1 MTKGSS
7 PQESDRPSPDALLK
21 YAQSQEFAASRGK
34 LKIFLGYS
42 AGVGKTYAMLEAA
55 QRLKRDGIDV
65 VVGYLEAHRRP
76 ETLALLEGLEAL
88 PRKILPYKNS
98 TIEEMDLDAVIERR
112 PAVAIVD
119 ELAHSNA
126 PGSRHV
132 KRHQDVEEILAAG
145 IDVYTTFN
153 VQHLESLNDVV
164 AKVTGV
170 AMQETLPDRVFD
182 EAREIEVIDIPIGEL
197 LKRFREGRVYVPEAA
212 EHAMQNFFTENNL
225 TALRELALRRAAKR
239 IDTQM
244 QLLHGTRITG
254 GPLPVGERLLVCVSP
269 YPSSTELVRAAR
281 LLAAG
286 LDAEWFTVYVETPG
300 RLSAG
305 EKEQIARTLK
315 LAEELGAKVVSLSA
329 RRVADEAVTFAR
341 RHNVTKIL
349 IGKPLK
355 RSLKSMLFG
364 TVVDQLIRQSGEI
377 DVHVINR
384 TSRELPRKETP
395 PPGVFRWMNYLNGFF
410 LVVAATAMGHLTRPF
425 FEPTNLVMYYLAAV
439 VVASVFL
446 GRGPAVFTTILGVFA
461 FDFLLIPPYFTIV
474 VSDTQYLFTFF
485 VLFVTGLVISALTA
499 RVREQAERASAREVR
514 TAALYSLSRD
524 LAAAHGRDAVFDSL
538 LRHARETLGTQAAVF
553 APGKDGILAAVK
565 RTADFP
571 LDDREKAVADWVF
584 RNAQP
589 AGWGTDTLPA
599 ATGHYLPVR
608 ASQTVYG
615 VLGVLRTGDERRPAM
630 RLEDRQLLESF
641 TGQAAAAVER
651 VGFSEEAQKSRLLEE
666 KEKLQSALLSSISHD
681 FRTPLVSI
689 TGSLSGMIQ
698 NPRMDE
704 AARVELVE
712 NAYEEAGRLNR
723 LVGNLLDMARLE
735 AGAVKVL
742 PSLCEVRDVVGSALK
757 ELEERLADRKVTV
770 TIQEGLPHVPMDFG
784 LMMKVLVNLIDNA
797 VKYAPFGLPIDI
809 EAKEAAG
816 RIEIRVLDRG
826 LGIPSGDLEQVFD
839 KFYRVKRPQNF
850 EGTGLGLSICKGIVE
865 AHQGRIWAE
874 NRPGGGTVMT
884 VSLPLKR

>member
-1 MTKGSS
+1 MS
-7 PQESDRPSPDALLK
+7 PKDPDPRPDPEALLK
-21 YAQSQEFAASRGK
+21 LAQAEAASVSRGK

-55 QRLKRDGIDV
+55 QRLKRDGVDV
-65 VVGYLEAHRRP
+65 VVGYVEAHKRP
-76 ETLALLEGLEAL
+76 ETTALLDGLEIL
-88 PRKILPYKNS
+88 PRKILPYKNTS
-98 TIEEMDLDAVIERR
+98 LEELDLDAVIERR

-119 ELAHSNA
+119 ELAHTNA

-132 KRHQDVEEILAAG
+132 KRHQDVEELLAAG
-145 IDVYTTFN
+145 IDVYTTLN

-212 EHAMQNFFTENNL
+212 EHAIQNYFTENNL

-244 QLLHGTRITG
+244 QSLLRVRITG

-269 YPSSTELVRAAR
+269 YPSSTELVRSAR

-286 LDAEWFTVYVETPG
+286 LDAEWFAVYVETPG
-300 RLSAG
+300 RISAA

-315 LAEELGAKVVSLSA
+315 LAEELGGKVVTLSG
-329 RRVADEAVTFAR
+329 RRVADEAVSYAR

-355 RSLKSMLFG
+355 RRLKDVLLG
-364 TVVDQLIRQSGEI
+364 TVADQLIRQSGEI

-384 TSRELPRKETP
+384 TARGVPRKEP
-395 PPGVFRWMNYLNGFF
+395 PAPAAFPWMDYLNGFF
-410 LVVAATAMGHLTRPF
+410 LVVAATLLGMLTRPF

-439 VVASVFL
+439 VAASVFL
-446 GRGPAVFTTILGVFA
+446 SRGSAIFTAVLGVAA
-461 FDFLLIPPYFTIV
+461 FDFLLIPPYFTFA

-485 VLFVTGLVISALTA
+485 TLFVTGLVISALTA
-499 RVREQAERASAREVR
+499 RVKEQAERASAREIH
-514 TAALYSLSRD
+514 TASLYSLSRD
-524 LAAAHGRDAVFDSL
+524 LAGVHRREMVFDSVI
-538 LRHARETLGTQAAVF
+538 RHVRESLGMQAMVF
-553 APGKDGILAAVK
+553 APGPDGSLTAVK
-565 RTADFP
+565 KTDDLP
-571 LDDREKAVADWVF
+571 PDDREKAVADWVF

-599 ATGHYLPVR
+599 AAGHYLPIGTSR
-608 ASQTVYG
+608 AVYG
-615 VLGVLRTGDERRPAM
+615 VLGVLRGAEQRGPVL
-630 RLEDRQLLESF
+630 RLADRHLLESF

-651 VGFSEEAQKSRLLEE
+651 VRFSEEAQKARLLEE
-666 KEKLQSALLSSISHD
+666 KEKLQSALLNSISHD

-689 TGSLSGMIQ
+689 TGSLSGMLK
-698 NPRMDE
+698 NPGMDVGS
-704 AARVELVE
+704 RQELVE

-742 PSLCEVRDVVGSALK
+742 PSLCEVRDVIGSSLK

-770 TIQEGLPHVPMDFG
+770 TIQEELPHVPMDFG

-809 EAKEAAG
+809 EAREADG
-816 RIEIRVLDRG
+816 WIEIRVLDRG
-826 LGIPSGDLEQVFD
+826 LGIPQGDLEHVFD

-865 AHQGRIWAE
+865 AHRGRIRAE
-874 NRPGGGTVMT
+874 NRPGGGTIVT
-884 VSLPLKR
+884 VALPIKR